1 MSKVNVGMVTYGE
14 RSHVRHKS
22 LEAFLEID
30 TVDKIHPVSNNAS
43 SPTPEQDRIEVTTL
57 ESNMGSA
64 YGFKVGTK
72 EALDSE
78 AEYIWLLDDH
88 NRVSS
93 TTLDVLLE
101 NEAEA
106 SKDIDLVAVTA
117 RRPGRVVKPVRER
130 AEDSCFPGF

>member
-1 MSKVNVGMVTYGE
+1 
-14 RSHVRHKS
+14 
-22 LEAFLEID
+22 
-30 TVDKIHPVSNNAS
+30 
-43 SPTPEQDRIEVTTL
+43 
-57 ESNMGSA
+57 MGSA

-88 NRVSS
+88 NQVSS

-106 SKDIDLVAVTA
+106 SMDIDL
-117 RRPGRVVKPVRER
+117 
-130 AEDSCFPGF
+130 